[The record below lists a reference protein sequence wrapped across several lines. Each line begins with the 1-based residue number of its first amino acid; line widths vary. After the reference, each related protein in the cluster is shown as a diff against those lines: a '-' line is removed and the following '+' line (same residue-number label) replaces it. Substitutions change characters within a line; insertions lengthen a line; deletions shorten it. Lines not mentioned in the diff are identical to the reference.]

1 MQENKVNCNGRIKMA
16 RFGFRGG
23 GSRNS
28 RSSGK
33 RHSSAGRRSGSWSSS
48 SRKGSAAKNRNAHK
62 SSQGGVV
69 AYSIYDSREKRTYVG
84 TTKGPERRAAQH
96 AKSGK
101 LAKGGKLVVKSKRLP
116 RRIAETLEAK
126 KIQGYR
132 SRTGRL
138 PKHNKTPDGQYH
150 L

>member
-1 MQENKVNCNGRIKMA
+1 MQENKVNCNGRIKIA

-69 AYSIYDSREKRTYVG
+69 AYSIYDSRG
-84 TTKGPERRAAQH
+84 
-96 AKSGK
+96 KSGRMWARRRV
-101 LAKGGKLVVKSKRLP
+101 LSVGLRSTPNRENSPRVVS
-116 RRIAETLEAK
+116 
-126 KIQGYR
+126 
-132 SRTGRL
+132 
-138 PKHNKTPDGQYH
+138 
-150 L
+150 